1 MWWSPSTAAGM
12 NLCADDSA
20 SMMEALIATAADLQ
34 GCPWAVVS
42 PPPRPPA
49 PVTPSDV
56 SRSFSATATAP
67 VPAPHLD
74 KEMLHERLQA
84 LIEGVR
90 DSWTYVILWQSSVDT
105 DTGESL
111 LVWADGCYKGCEED
125 KRKQQPAAASAAS
138 AAEQVRRKRVLREL
152 NSLIDGDERSS
163 SANEAAE
170 DEVTDSEWFFLV
182 SMTQSFVNGSGLP
195 GQVLFSGDP
204 SWLAGADR
212 LAVAPCDR
220 ARQATVFGIQT
231 MVYVPVSP
239 GVLELGSTQLI
250 CHSSEITNKIRILFD
265 LNSLQMPL
273 ANAATGS
280 VLSPLSLAAS
290 TPVNQG
296 EIDPSELWF
305 ADPSLV
311 EIKDFV
317 LPNSASVEI
326 SVSKP
331 LIHFDSNHS
340 SRTLRE
346 NPSPFQ
352 IQQSNGQRHQQ
363 RQQHQSSS
371 GNDSQ
376 TQPFFARELNFSELL
391 HTGPAAPLQSVK
403 PESDEN
409 GNFIGSK
416 RNSSAAIVASNLFSS
431 HQIAAAVPDDNM
443 NNSSTGA
450 MSIPRSNDEA
460 KLVFSSAP
468 ARPSSIA
475 LMKCSPGGGSI
486 GDFLEGADSDHSDTE
501 RSMRKMGSSL
511 LTDPEKRPRKRGRK
525 PANGREEP
533 LNHVEA
539 ERQRREKLNQR
550 FYALRSVVPN
560 VSKMDKASLL
570 GDATTYINE
579 LRVKLQ
585 SLESEKE
592 GLEAQVEALR
602 KDRQSP
608 PARSPHL
615 GETTNG
621 NGRCYGVE
629 MEVKML
635 DSEAMIRLQCQNTNH
650 PTAMLMSALKDL
662 NLDVYYASVSVVK
675 DLMIQQAT
683 VKMSSREYTQEQLS
697 SALYYRVAAEPP
709 PASR

>member
-1 MWWSPSTAAGM
+1 M

-20 SMMEALIATAADLQ
+20 SMMEALIATAADPQ
-34 GCPWAVVS
+34 GCPWAVVP
-42 PPPRPPA
+42 PPPRPLA

-56 SRSFSATATAP
+56 SRSFSATATSP
-67 VPAPHLD
+67 VPAPAPHLD

-105 DTGESL
+105 NTGESL

-138 AAEQVRRKRVLREL
+138 AAEQLRRKRVLREL

-195 GQVLFSGDP
+195 GQALFSGDP

-250 CHSSEITNKIRILFD
+250 CHSSEITSKIRILFD
-265 LNSLQMPL
+265 FNSLQMPL
-273 ANAATGS
+273 ANAVAGS

-290 TPVNQG
+290 TAVNQG

-326 SVSKP
+326 S
-331 LIHFDSNHS
+331 
-340 SRTLRE
+340 
-346 NPSPFQ
+346 
-352 IQQSNGQRHQQ
+352 
-363 RQQHQSSS
+363 
-371 GNDSQ
+371 
-376 TQPFFARELNFSELL
+376 
-391 HTGPAAPLQSVK
+391 
-403 PESDEN
+403 SDEN

-416 RNSSAAIVASNLFSS
+416 RNSSAATIVASNLFSS

-450 MSIPRSNDEA
+450 MSMPRSNDEA

-468 ARPSSIA
+468 GRPSSIA

-486 GDFLEGADSDHSDTE
+486 GEFLEGADSDHSDTE
-501 RSMRKMGSSL
+501 RSMRKMESSL

-579 LRVKLQ
+579 LRIKLQ

-602 KDRQSP
+602 KERQSP
-608 PARSPHL
+608 RARSPHL

-697 SALYYRVAAEPP
+697 SALYYRMAAELP

>member
-1 MWWSPSTAAGM
+1 M

-20 SMMEALIATAADLQ
+20 SMMEALIATASDLQ
-34 GCPWAVVS
+34 GYPWAVV
-42 PPPRPPA
+42 PPPLQPPA

-56 SRSFSATATAP
+56 SRSFSATATALA
-67 VPAPHLD
+67 PAPYLD

-90 DSWTYVILWQSSVDT
+90 DSWTYAILWQSSVDT
-105 DTGESL
+105 NTGESL

-125 KRKQQPAAASAAS
+125 KRKQQPAAASATS
-138 AAEQVRRKRVLREL
+138 AAEQVRRKQVLREL
-152 NSLIDGDERSS
+152 NSLIDGDEGSS
-163 SANEAAE
+163 SANEEAE
-170 DEVTDSEWFFLV
+170 DEVTDTEWFFLV

-195 GQVLFSGDP
+195 GQALFSGDP
-204 SWLAGADR
+204 CWLAGADR

-250 CHSSEITNKIRILFD
+250 CHSSKITSKIRILFD
-265 LNSLQMPL
+265 FNSLQMPL
-273 ANAATGS
+273 ANAAAGS
-280 VLSPLSLAAS
+280 FLSPLSLAAS
-290 TPVNQG
+290 TAVNQS

-317 LPNSASVEI
+317 LSNSASVEI
-326 SVSKP
+326 SDSKP
-331 LIHFDSNHS
+331 LIHFDRNHS
-340 SRTLRE
+340 SGTLRE

-352 IQQSNGQRHQQ
+352 IQQSNDHSHQQ
-363 RQQHQSSS
+363 QQQHQSSS
-371 GNDSQ
+371 GNNSQ
-376 TQPFFARELNFSELL
+376 TQPFSARELNFSEFL
-391 HTGPAAPLQSVK
+391 HTSPAAPLQSVK

-409 GNFIGSK
+409 VNFSDSK
-416 RNSSAAIVASNLFSS
+416 RNSSAAILSSNLFFSR
-431 HQIAAAVPDDNM
+431 QMAAAVPDDNM

-450 MSIPRSNDEA
+450 TSMPRSNDEA
-460 KLVFSSAP
+460 KLVLSSAP
-468 ARPSSIA
+468 ARPTSIA
-475 LMKCSPGGGSI
+475 LMKCSRGGGSI
-486 GDFLEGADSDHSDTE
+486 GDFLGGADSDHSDSE
-501 RSMRKMGSSL
+501 RSMRKMESNL

-592 GLEAQVEALR
+592 DLEAQVEALR
-602 KDRQSP
+602 KERQSP
-608 PARSPHL
+608 PARSPQL

-629 MEVKML
+629 IEVKMV
-635 DSEAMIRLQCQNTNH
+635 DSEAMILVQCQKTNH

-662 NLDVYYASVSVVK
+662 NLDVYCASVSVVK

-683 VKMSSREYTQEQLS
+683 VKMMSSRAYTQEQLS
-697 SALYYRVAAEPP
+697 AALYYRVAAEPP

>member
-195 GQVLFSGDP
+195 GQALFSGDP

-250 CHSSEITNKIRILFD
+250 SHSSEITSKIRILFD

-273 ANAATGS
+273 ANAAAGS

-311 EIKDFV
+311 EIRDFV

-326 SVSKP
+326 SASKP

-450 MSIPRSNDEA
+450 MSMPRSNDEA